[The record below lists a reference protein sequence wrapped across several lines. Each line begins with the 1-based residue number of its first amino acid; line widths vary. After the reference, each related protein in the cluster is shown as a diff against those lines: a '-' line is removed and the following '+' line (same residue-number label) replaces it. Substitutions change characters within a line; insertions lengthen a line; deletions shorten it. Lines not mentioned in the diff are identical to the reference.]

1 MRWIL
6 FGTVGTGLSKKG
18 IITLEV
24 ALLPPLLRVEHLQC
38 MHPVLN
44 GVLVL
49 VVWVVGA
56 VGDAPDALGVLNQ
69 VIGFRVLVQL
79 GLDSSQFDG
88 SKGDHGMV
96 RWADDLPVVQPQ
108 LSKPLGNF
116 PIFGSC
122 GWVEEMDWSILSPTR
137 SDH

>member
-24 ALLPPLLRVEHLQC
+24 ALLRVEHLQC

-56 VGDAPDALGVLNQ
+56 VGDAPDALGVPDQ

-79 GLDSSQFDG
+79 GLDSSQFNG
-88 SKGDHGMV
+88 SKGDH
-96 RWADDLPVVQPQ
+96 
-108 LSKPLGNF
+108 
-116 PIFGSC
+116 
-122 GWVEEMDWSILSPTR
+122 
-137 SDH
+137 

>member
-1 MRWIL
+1 MRSWANNRGKVKERRALIA
-6 FGTVGTGLSKKG
+6 KG
-18 IITLEV
+18 V
-24 ALLPPLLRVEHLQC
+24 DPF
-38 MHPVLN
+38 
-44 GVLVL
+44 
-49 VVWVVGA
+49 
-56 VGDAPDALGVLNQ
+56 DAPDALGVLDQ

-88 SKGDHGMV
+88 SKGDHGMI

-122 GWVEEMDWSILSPTR
+122 GWVEEMDWSILSPTG